1 MRESKNKMRRRPQ
14 QNQGSM
20 EWFSILGRLDDLY
33 IQYLHFFRK
42 CFSVEKEKEI
52 SVWSIRFFFC
62 FSILINQKKVIT

>member
-33 IQYLHFFRK
+33 IQYLQ
-42 CFSVEKEKEI
+42 
-52 SVWSIRFFFC
+52 FFFSQN
-62 FSILINQKKVIT
+62 FLLKKKRKLLIGQ

>member
-33 IQYLHFFRK
+33 IQYLQFFFRK
-42 CFSVEKEKEI
+42 YFSVEKEKEV
-52 SVWSIRFFFC
+52 SYWSIRFVLLPLSFE
-62 FSILINQKKVIT
+62 

>member
-33 IQYLHFFRK
+33 IQYLRPAVSTIFFRK
-42 CFSVEKEKEI
+42 YFSVEREKDI
-52 SVWSIRFFFC
+52 SVWSICFFWLLNFE
-62 FSILINQKKVIT
+62 